1 MALCHFSRLFFF
13 FVWSL
18 AITMPLPVSADQPAE
33 SPADPFLWLED
44 VAAER
49 SLDWVRAR
57 NAESTA
63 ELASSDLFGTLE
75 KRILSILDSK
85 HRIPLIHKIGPHFYN
100 FWRDEKNPQ
109 GVWRRTTLDDYRSP
123 DPAWEVVLDLDALA
137 ATEGENWVWHGAVPL
152 EPENR
157 LCLVSLSRGGADATV
172 VREFDL
178 TTKAFVSS
186 GYALPEAKSSVA
198 WRTADSLFVASD
210 FGPESLTASGYP
222 RTVREW
228 SRGTPL
234 ATAKVIFEG
243 LSQDM
248 SVAAY
253 RDKTPGFERDFV
265 LQQQTFYTS
274 QLFLRRDDKL
284 LRIEKPA
291 DASAI
296 VHREWLLI
304 ELRSP
309 WLIAGKTYPA
319 GALLATHF
327 EKFLAGE
334 RQLHI
339 VFAPRERVSLVSFTP
354 TQNRLILATLDNVR
368 NRLFT
373 LCYQDGAW
381 QQEPLAGMP
390 EYGTAIATAVD
401 DLESD
406 DFFLL
411 TASSLQP
418 ATLSLGTIGQA
429 KPEPLKQSPVF
440 FDTKGLRID
449 QHEAVSKDGTK
460 IPYFQ
465 IGPDKLPADGKAL
478 TLLYGYGGF
487 EISLL
492 PGYEP
497 ITGASWLEKGNVY
510 VIANIRG
517 GGEFGPLWHQAAL
530 KINRPRAYEDFIA
543 VAEDLIARKV
553 TSPQHLGI
561 KGGSNG
567 GLLMGNMLTMRP
579 DLFGAIVCQVPLLDM
594 RRYHMLLAGASWV
607 GEYGNPDAASEW
619 GFIRHFSPYH
629 TVQRSQDYPPILI
642 TTSTRDDRV
651 HPGHA
656 RKMTARLQAFNKPVL
671 YYENIEGGHG
681 GAANNKQKAFMDAL
695 GYTFLERKLR

>member
-123 DPAWEVVLDLDALA
+123 DPAWDVVLDLDALA

-274 QLFLRRDDKL
+274 QQL
-284 LRIEKPA
+284 
-291 DASAI
+291 SI
-296 VHREWLLI
+296 V
-304 ELRSP
+304 S
-309 WLIAGKTYPA
+309 G
-319 GALLATHF
+319 
-327 EKFLAGE
+327 
-334 RQLHI
+334 
-339 VFAPRERVSLVSFTP
+339 
-354 TQNRLILATLDNVR
+354 
-368 NRLFT
+368 
-373 LCYQDGAW
+373 C
-381 QQEPLAGMP
+381 
-390 EYGTAIATAVD
+390 
-401 DLESD
+401 
-406 DFFLL
+406 
-411 TASSLQP
+411 
-418 ATLSLGTIGQA
+418 
-429 KPEPLKQSPVF
+429 
-440 FDTKGLRID
+440 
-449 QHEAVSKDGTK
+449 
-460 IPYFQ
+460 
-465 IGPDKLPADGKAL
+465 
-478 TLLYGYGGF
+478 
-487 EISLL
+487 
-492 PGYEP
+492 
-497 ITGASWLEKGNVY
+497 
-510 VIANIRG
+510 
-517 GGEFGPLWHQAAL
+517 
-530 KINRPRAYEDFIA
+530 
-543 VAEDLIARKV
+543 
-553 TSPQHLGI
+553 
-561 KGGSNG
+561 
-567 GLLMGNMLTMRP
+567 
-579 DLFGAIVCQVPLLDM
+579 
-594 RRYHMLLAGASWV
+594 
-607 GEYGNPDAASEW
+607 
-619 GFIRHFSPYH
+619 
-629 TVQRSQDYPPILI
+629 
-642 TTSTRDDRV
+642 
-651 HPGHA
+651 
-656 RKMTARLQAFNKPVL
+656 
-671 YYENIEGGHG
+671 
-681 GAANNKQKAFMDAL
+681 
-695 GYTFLERKLR
+695 

>member
-1 MALCHFSRLFFF
+1 MGQCTGLPL
-13 FVWSL
+13 SL
-18 AITMPLPVSADQPAE
+18 QTHLIVRRQSMQCPMPATPVPPQPA
-33 SPADPFLWLED
+33 PQWLED

-123 DPAWEVVLDLDALA
+123 DPAWDVVLDLDALA

-234 ATAKVIFEG
+234 ATAKLIFEG

-440 FDTKGLRID
+440 FDAKGLRID